1 MLTKDMPIG
10 VIDSGV
16 GGLTVLKTLRE
27 KMPAED
33 FIYLGDT
40 ARTPYGSRSEAEIR
54 GFVEQMLN
62 FFDTQNVKLVV
73 IACNTITVLG
83 PDTLQKL
90 HKYQLIGMSKGA
102 KLVLA
107 ASAKKNIAV
116 FATEF
121 TISTHAHEKAI
132 HELDARAK
140 VTGIG
145 CPKFVPLIE
154 GEKFGSNEVTEAIT
168 EYANTAKQAGADT
181 VILSCTHF
189 PFLQGEI
196 QKILG
201 TAITVIDPA
210 EQTATNAQHRLI
222 EEGLLKLSGTGNL
235 TIGFTKDVE
244 RGQRLAQYIMPG
256 LKATYKNV
264 TLK

>member
-10 VIDSGV
+10 VLDSGV
-16 GGLTVLKTLRE
+16 GGLSVLKTLRE

-40 ARTPYGSRSEAEIR
+40 ANTPYGSRTEEDVRAL
-54 GFVEQMLN
+54 VEKVLN

-90 HKYQLIGMSKGA
+90 HKYQLVGMSKGE

-107 ASAKKNIAV
+107 ASPKKNIAV

-121 TISTHAHEKAI
+121 TIGTGAHAAAV

-140 VTGIG
+140 VTGIP
-145 CPKFVPLIE
+145 CPKLVPLIE
-154 GEKFGSNEVTEAIT
+154 GEKFDTPEITAAENEYVEAV
-168 EYANTAKQAGADT
+168 KRAGADT
-181 VILSCTHF
+181 VILSCTHY
-189 PFLQGEI
+189 PFLKADFE
-196 QKILG
+196 KLLG
-201 TAITVIDPA
+201 PHVTVVDPA
-210 EQTATNAQHRLI
+210 EQTATDAQHRLI
-222 EEGLLKLSGTGNL
+222 EEGLLKMTGAGNL
-235 TIGFTKDVE
+235 TICFTKDVE
-244 RGQRLAQYIMPG
+244 RGQRLAQRMMPG
-256 LKATYKNV
+256 VKATYKNI

>member
-16 GGLTVLKTLRE
+16 GGLSVLKTLLA

-40 ARTPYGSRSEAEIR
+40 ANTPYGSRTEEDVR
-54 GFVEQMLN
+54 NLVEKMLAY
-62 FFDTQNVKLVV
+62 FDTQNVKLVV

-90 HKYQLIGMSKGA
+90 HKYQLVGMSKGE

-107 ASAKKNIAV
+107 ASPKKNIVV

-121 TISTHAHEKAI
+121 TISTGAHAKAI
-132 HELDARAK
+132 KDLDSRAK

-145 CPKFVPLIE
+145 CPKLVPLIE
-154 GEKFGSNEVTEAIT
+154 GEKFGSPEVTEAVE
-168 EYANTAKQAGADT
+168 EYAARAKQTGADT
-181 VILSCTHF
+181 AILSCTHF
-189 PFLQGEI
+189 PFLREDLE
-196 QKILG
+196 KALG
-201 TAITVIDPA
+201 HSVTVIDPA
-210 EQTATNAQHRLI
+210 EQTATDAQHRLI
-222 EEGLLKLSGTGNL
+222 EEGLLKMNGSGSL
-235 TIGFTKDVE
+235 TICFTKDVD
-244 RGQRLAQYIMPG
+244 RGQRLAQKMMPG
-256 LKATYKNV
+256 IKATYKNV
-264 TLK
+264 KLE

>member
-1 MLTKDMPIG
+1 MLTKDMAIG

-16 GGLTVLKTLRE
+16 GGLSVLKTLTA
-27 KMPAED
+27 KMPSED

-40 ARTPYGSRSEAEIR
+40 ARTPYGSRSEEEVR
-54 GFVEQMLN
+54 KFVEQMLT

-83 PDTLQKL
+83 PETLQKL
-90 HKYQLIGMSKGA
+90 HKYQLVGMSKGE

-107 ASAKKNIAV
+107 ASPKKNIAV

-121 TISTHAHEKAI
+121 TIGTKAHEKAI
-132 HELDARAK
+132 RALDSRAK
-140 VTGIG
+140 VTGIP

-154 GEKFGSNEVTEAIT
+154 GEKFDSPEVTEAIE

-189 PFLQGEI
+189 PFLRKDIER
-196 QKILG
+196 ILG
-201 TAITVIDPA
+201 RGVTVIDPA
-210 EQTATNAQHRLI
+210 EQTATDAQHRLI

-235 TIGFTKDVE
+235 TICFTKDTE
-244 RGQRLAQYIMPG
+244 RGQRLAQRMMPG
-256 LKATYKNV
+256 VKATYKRV
-264 TLK
+264 TLE